1 MSKKMS
7 LKQWLA
13 INGVSSPISDYTI
26 DKTKIPRGL
35 TQRQRKRL
43 EKDTLIAIE
52 EYHTKRNNA
61 IKEYE
66 QLVQDG
72 KIIKPSRIEQT
83 IETANGHPDNSST
96 QAARRMLEKRGYIC
110 INKERGKWIMRND
123 FENLTRE
130 AGKIKAKYP
139 EGTRIEL
146 EQMEDSQAI
155 ESGTRG
161 TVDFV
166 DDIGQIFMKWDN
178 GRRLALVPN
187 EDKFRILTKE
197 EIKQEE
203 SQDCVN
209 KIKKYYSEGN
219 IPKAAEYWNKLFD
232 LYKTPDMP
240 PCKELSRIIMENVKQ
255 LHSYTGQIDDKTV
268 YGVTDYLK
276 EQEYIKMGYYSDEEE
291 LVEDEPDICD

>member
-35 TQRQRKRL
+35 THRQRKRL

-209 KIKKYYSEGN
+209 KIKILFRREYS
-219 IPKAAEYWNKLFD
+219 KS
-232 LYKTPDMP
+232 
-240 PCKELSRIIMENVKQ
+240 SRILE
-255 LHSYTGQIDDKTV
+255 
-268 YGVTDYLK
+268 
-276 EQEYIKMGYYSDEEE
+276 
-291 LVEDEPDICD
+291 

>member
-7 LKQWLA
+7 LEQWLA

-35 TQRQRKRL
+35 TQRERKRF
-43 EKDTLIAIE
+43 DTNASIAIE
-52 EYHTKRNNA
+52 DYHTKRNNA

-66 QLVQDG
+66 QLVQEG

-83 IETANGHPDNSST
+83 IERANGHPDNPST
-96 QAARRMLEKRGYIC
+96 QAAKRMLEKRGYIC
-110 INKERGKWIMRND
+110 INKESGRWIMKND
-123 FENLTRE
+123 FASLTRE

-166 DDIGQIFMKWDN
+166 DDIFT
-178 GRRLALVPN
+178 
-187 EDKFRILTKE
+187 F
-197 EIKQEE
+197 
-203 SQDCVN
+203 
-209 KIKKYYSEGN
+209 
-219 IPKAAEYWNKLFD
+219 
-232 LYKTPDMP
+232 
-240 PCKELSRIIMENVKQ
+240 
-255 LHSYTGQIDDKTV
+255 
-268 YGVTDYLK
+268 
-276 EQEYIKMGYYSDEEE
+276 
-291 LVEDEPDICD
+291 

>member
-35 TQRQRKRL
+35 THRQRKRL

-240 PCKELSRIIMENVKQ
+240 PCKELSRIIMENVTQ
-255 LHSYTGQIDDKTV
+255 VRLT
-268 YGVTDYLK
+268 
-276 EQEYIKMGYYSDEEE
+276 IKLFMA
-291 LVEDEPDICD
+291 

>member
-35 TQRQRKRL
+35 THRQRKRL

-96 QAARRMLEKRGYIC
+96 QAARRMLEKRGY
-110 INKERGKWIMRND
+110 KERGKWIMRND

-276 EQEYIKMGYYSDEEE
+276 EQEYIKMGYYSDEQE
-291 LVEDEPDICD
+291 LVGDEPDICD

>member
-1 MSKKMS
+1 
-7 LKQWLA
+7 
-13 INGVSSPISDYTI
+13 
-26 DKTKIPRGL
+26 
-35 TQRQRKRL
+35 
-43 EKDTLIAIE
+43 
-52 EYHTKRNNA
+52 
-61 IKEYE
+61 
-66 QLVQDG
+66 
-72 KIIKPSRIEQT
+72 
-83 IETANGHPDNSST
+83 
-96 QAARRMLEKRGYIC
+96 
-110 INKERGKWIMRND
+110 
-123 FENLTRE
+123 
-130 AGKIKAKYP
+130 
-139 EGTRIEL
+139 
-146 EQMEDSQAI
+146 MEDSQAI

-276 EQEYIKMGYYSDEEE
+276 EQEYIKMGYYSDEQK

>member
-7 LKQWLA
+7 LEQWLA

-35 TQRQRKRL
+35 TQRERKRF
-43 EKDTLIAIE
+43 DTNASIAIE
-52 EYHTKRNNA
+52 DYHTKRNNA

-96 QAARRMLEKRGYIC
+96 QAARIMLEKRGYIC

-178 GRRLALVPN
+178 GRR
-187 EDKFRILTKE
+187 
-197 EIKQEE
+197 
-203 SQDCVN
+203 
-209 KIKKYYSEGN
+209 
-219 IPKAAEYWNKLFD
+219 
-232 LYKTPDMP
+232 
-240 PCKELSRIIMENVKQ
+240 
-255 LHSYTGQIDDKTV
+255 
-268 YGVTDYLK
+268 
-276 EQEYIKMGYYSDEEE
+276 
-291 LVEDEPDICD
+291 

>member
-35 TQRQRKRL
+35 THRQRKRL

-110 INKERGKWIMRND
+110 INKEIQK
-123 FENLTRE
+123 
-130 AGKIKAKYP
+130 
-139 EGTRIEL
+139 
-146 EQMEDSQAI
+146 S
-155 ESGTRG
+155 
-161 TVDFV
+161 
-166 DDIGQIFMKWDN
+166 
-178 GRRLALVPN
+178 
-187 EDKFRILTKE
+187 
-197 EIKQEE
+197 
-203 SQDCVN
+203 
-209 KIKKYYSEGN
+209 
-219 IPKAAEYWNKLFD
+219 
-232 LYKTPDMP
+232 
-240 PCKELSRIIMENVKQ
+240 
-255 LHSYTGQIDDKTV
+255 
-268 YGVTDYLK
+268 
-276 EQEYIKMGYYSDEEE
+276 
-291 LVEDEPDICD
+291 